1 MARNTGIASLV
12 SLLPAMILTAI
23 IALGGGWILML
34 IVGQVPGN
42 ETSCKITQFE
52 TVKDSP
58 NELIIHTDGCND
70 LGTKEH
76 TFHADQKEF
85 EASFNDS
92 QFTADDFYKGIAAG
106 KTYNLTLQG
115 VNFQPLNMVQKVVK
129 VSEDYMPY

>member
-12 SLLPAMILTAI
+12 SLLPAIILTAVI
-23 IALGGGWILML
+23 GTGGYFGATSIM
-34 IVGQVPGN
+34 GQVPGN
-42 ETSCKITQFE
+42 ETSCQITQFA

-58 NELIIHTDGCND
+58 NELIIRTDGCND

-76 TFHADQKEF
+76 TFRADQKELEENF
-85 EASFNDS
+85 TDP
-92 QFTADDFYKGIAAG
+92 QFTADDFYEGIAAG